1 MKILLRLALLL
12 MCAAGGVLGA
22 VQIAS
27 RHPTEPTVAA
37 APATTADAKT
47 SAKPSQQATAAE
59 DDNDEAAEAPRP
71 SESQRL
77 KAAAAERRA
86 AAQAPRFE
94 LIQPRTAADYSAN
107 SRSASQ
113 QPDPARAP
121 QYPPQPYGYAPPYGY
136 AASPHYAPPQY
147 VQQVPYGAAPYYVAQ
162 APADPAAAMQLLQ
175 QFGANGGGGGMPN
188 MSVITEAL
196 KGLQSAN
203 ESRNATIRAM
213 QAELSGS
220 AQPPAT
226 APKAPAAGG
235 PALAA
240 PPEAQPPTLTGPGPA
255 PSRLEEA
262 LPAVVKPNTD
272 GKADLSR
279 AAEIKKFAPKSEAIA
294 APGTVAAE
302 GDGRLTINARDV
314 DIRVLLEQL
323 AEQAG
328 MNILAGQSVA
338 GSVTLNLQD
347 VAVEDALDAILK
359 LTRFVVR
366 RDGEFYYIGTAE
378 DFIAMEKAQDRVGTR
393 VYRPNY
399 INSKE
404 LATLITP
411 LLTPQ
416 TGKISVTQPAHVG
429 IAPDNT
435 QAGGDAMSQQD
446 AIVIQD
452 YENVLAQVD
461 QVVKDL
467 DRRPAQVSIE
477 AMIVSVTL
485 NDMNQFG
492 VDFQVLRDKQ
502 NVRLG
507 WGTPRQA
514 PLAGGGQVDPVT
526 GANIGQFQFDTGGL
540 KFAFLDDSLGI
551 FLNALETVGDAN
563 VIASP
568 KLLCLN
574 KQKAE
579 VLIGQKLGY
588 ISTTVTQNFSTQNVE
603 FLEVGAQLRLRPFI
617 SSDGLI
623 RLEVH
628 PELSEG
634 SVVVN
639 GGFTLPQKTLTEVT
653 TNVMCPD
660 GCTVILGGLMRENL
674 RSTTTQVPLMG
685 SLPGIGP
692 LFRNKTENNERTE
705 ILVLLT
711 PRIVNDGQ
719 NAAEGAMYAQDTKNI
734 ETAKFHRMS
743 PIGKAHLARDYVDR
757 ARTARANNNP
767 TLAHRYARLAVHYD
781 PLNRDA
787 VRTLHEINT
796 AGGAVPVQQGF
807 AVETL
812 VGEGEAP
819 VVDGEMPAW
828 MLDELGRNEG
838 VAVPEHPVDPGVPGR
853 RTDVVR
859 PEVFRNEKRK

>member
-1 MKILLRLALLL
+1 MKFLLRFALLSL
-12 MCAAGGVLGA
+12 CAAGGILGA
-22 VQIAS
+22 VHLAGRRPID
-27 RHPTEPTVAA
+27 VAA
-37 APATTADAKT
+37 ADEPATSSSRSEKQAD
-47 SAKPSQQATAAE
+47 
-59 DDNDEAAEAPRP
+59 DEPVTPRI

-77 KAAAAERRA
+77 KAAANERRA
-86 AAQAPRFE
+86 ASQAPRFE
-94 LIQPRTAADYSAN
+94 LIQPRIASEYSADP
-107 SRSASQ
+107 RSNA
-113 QPDPARAP
+113 QPHSRAP
-121 QYPPQPYGYAPPYGY
+121 QYPQHPNYSQ
-136 AASPHYAPPQY
+136 SPHYSAGPYAPN
-147 VQQVPYGAAPYYVAQ
+147 PYGAPQYVAQ
-162 APADPAAAMQLLQ
+162 APNDPAALLNQLQ
-175 QFGANGGGGGMPN
+175 NSGAGLPN
-188 MSVITEAL
+188 LSGISEL
-196 KGLQSAN
+196 IKGIGAQN
-203 ESRNATIRAM
+203 EQHNVQIRAL
-213 QAELSGS
+213 QAQLSGQQPPAAPTS
-220 AQPPAT
+220 PAAPNAAGPALSVPATMAAAAQPPA
-226 APKAPAAGG
+226 
-235 PALAA
+235 
-240 PPEAQPPTLTGPGPA
+240 AQPPAPA
-255 PSRLEEA
+255 RLEEA
-262 LPAVVKPNTD
+262 LPVDPKSVDKVNGGRGAEITIEK
-272 GKADLSR
+272 GKAELVDV
-279 AAEIKKFAPKSEAIA
+279 
-294 APGTVAAE
+294 PGEVAAE
-302 GDGRLTINARDV
+302 GDGLLTINARDV

-328 MNILAGQSVA
+328 MNILAGQSVT
-338 GSVTLNLQD
+338 GPVTLNLQRVGVD
-347 VAVEDALDAILK
+347 DALDAILK
-359 LTRFVVR
+359 LTRYVAR
-366 RDGEFYYIGTAE
+366 RDGDFYYIGTAE
-378 DFIAMEKAQDRVGTR
+378 DFTAMEKAQDRIGTR

-404 LATLITP
+404 LATVLTP

-416 TGKISVTQPAHVG
+416 TGKISVTQPASVG
-429 IAPDNT
+429 IASDNT

-446 AIVIQD
+446 ALVIQD

-485 NDMNQFG
+485 NDMNSFG
-492 VDFQVLRDKQ
+492 VDFQVLRDQQ
-502 NVRLG
+502 NVRFG
-507 WGTPRQA
+507 WGSPRQS
-514 PLAGGGQVDPVT
+514 PLAGGGNVDPIT

-540 KFAFLDDSLGI
+540 KFAFLDDSLGV

-579 VLIGQKLGY
+579 ILIGQKLGY

-603 FLEVGAQLRLRPFI
+603 FLEVGAQLRLRPYI

-628 PELSEG
+628 PEISEG
-634 SVVVN
+634 SVTVN

-692 LFRNKTENNERTE
+692 LFRNKTENVERVE

-719 NAAEGAMYAQDTKNI
+719 IAAEGAQHEQDTKNI

-743 PIGKAHLARDYVDR
+743 PIGKAHLARDYNDR
-757 ARTARANNNP
+757 ARAALASNNR
-767 TLAHRYARLAVHYD
+767 TLAHRYANLAVHYD

-787 VRTLHEINT
+787 VRTLHEINS
-796 AGGAVPVQQGF
+796 AGGVMPVAQGF
-807 AVETL
+807 GVEAV
-812 VGEGEAP
+812 VGEGVAP

-828 MLDELGRNEG
+828 MLEDLGRNES
-838 VAVPEHPVDPGVPGR
+838 VVMPEHPVEPGVPGR
-853 RTDVVR
+853 RMDVVR

>member
-1 MKILLRLALLL
+1 MKILLRLALLML
-12 MCAAGGVLGA
+12 CAAGGVLCAIHLAGR
-22 VQIAS
+22 Q
-27 RHPTEPTVAA
+27 PTEAAVASDA
-37 APATTADAKT
+37 SASASATESRSADAPR
-47 SAKPSQQATAAE
+47 AKAVEQRRP
-59 DDNDEAAEAPRP
+59 AP
-71 SESQRL
+71 
-77 KAAAAERRA
+77 
-86 AAQAPRFE
+86 QAPRFE
-94 LIQPRTAADYSAN
+94 LLQPRI
-107 SRSASQ
+107 ASEY
-113 QPDPARAP
+113 QPDERSPRHAEPPRTP
-121 QYPPQPYGYAPPYGY
+121 QYAPYP
-136 AASPHYAPPQY
+136 APPQY
-147 VQQVPYGAAPYYVAQ
+147 AQPYAGAPPYPVAYPYGAQPQYVAQ
-162 APADPAAAMQLLQ
+162 APGIDPNLLNQIQQGGGLPNLSGISALLQ
-175 QFGANGGGGGMPN
+175 
-188 MSVITEAL
+188 
-196 KGLQSAN
+196 GLQQHN
-203 ESRNATIRAM
+203 DQNNARLQAI
-213 QAELSGS
+213 QAELSGT
-220 AQPPAT
+220 QPVGAARAPAVPV
-226 APKAPAAGG
+226 APAAAGAAGG
-235 PALAA
+235 PALGASSLVVQ
-240 PPEAQPPTLTGPGPA
+240 PPAAQPPAPA
-255 PSRLEEA
+255 ATQPES
-262 LPAVVKPNTD
+262 LPVEIKSVDKSDA
-272 GKADLSR
+272 GR
-279 AAEIKKFAPKSEAIA
+279 AAEITVGRGPKPENVV
-294 APGTVAAE
+294 APGAIAAE
-302 GDGRLTINARDV
+302 GDGLLTINAREVDV
-314 DIRVLLEQL
+314 RVLLEQL

-328 MNILAGQSVA
+328 MNILAGQSVT
-338 GSVTLNLQD
+338 GPVSLNLQH

-359 LTRFVVR
+359 LTRYVAR

-378 DFIAMEKAQDRVGTR
+378 DFTAMEKAQDRIGTR

-404 LATLITP
+404 LSTVLTP

-416 TGKISVTQPAHVG
+416 IGKISVTQPASVG
-429 IAPDNT
+429 IASDNT

-446 AIVIQD
+446 ALVIQD
-452 YENVLAQVD
+452 YEAVLAQVD

-514 PLAGGGQVDPVT
+514 PLAGGGQVDPIT

-540 KFAFLDDSLGI
+540 KFAFLDDSLGVFI
-551 FLNALETVGDAN
+551 NALETVGDAN

-685 SLPGIGP
+685 SLPGVGP
-692 LFRNKTENNERTE
+692 LFRNKTENVERTE

-719 NAAEGAMYAQDTKNI
+719 TAAEGAMYTQDTKNM

-743 PIGKAHLARDYVDR
+743 PIGKAHLARDYTDR
-757 ARTARANNNP
+757 ARTAMKNNNR
-767 TLAHRYARLAVHYD
+767 TLAQRYAKLAVHYD

-787 VRTLHEINT
+787 VRTLHEINS
-796 AGGAVPVQQGF
+796 AGGAMPVSQGF
-807 AVETL
+807 AVEAI

-819 VVDGEMPAW
+819 VIDGEMPAW
-828 MLDELGRNEG
+828 MLDELGRDES
-838 VAVPEHPVDPGVPGR
+838 VVLPEHPGDPGVPGR

-859 PEVFRNEKRK
+859 PEVFHNEKRK

>member
-1 MKILLRLALLL
+1 MKILLRLALLTL
-12 MCAAGGVLGA
+12 CAAGGVLCAIHLAGR
-22 VQIAS
+22 Q
-27 RHPTEPTVAA
+27 PTE
-37 APATTADAKT
+37 
-47 SAKPSQQATAAE
+47 
-59 DDNDEAAEAPRP
+59 
-71 SESQRL
+71 
-77 KAAAAERRA
+77 AAAASAASADTAATETRSSEPPRTKPAEERRPA
-86 AAQAPRFE
+86 PQAPRFE
-94 LIQPRTAADYSAN
+94 LLQPRIASEYQADE
-107 SRSASQ
+107 RSVYRAE
-113 QPDPARAP
+113 QPRAP
-121 QYPPQPYGYAPPYGY
+121 QYAPPAYPLPPQYAAPYPSAPPYGGY
-136 AASPHYAPPQY
+136 YQYPAQPQ
-147 VQQVPYGAAPYYVAQ
+147 YVAQ
-162 APADPAAAMQLLQ
+162 APGIDPNLLNQIQQGGGLPNLSGISALLQ
-175 QFGANGGGGGMPN
+175 
-188 MSVITEAL
+188 
-196 KGLQSAN
+196 GLQQHN
-203 ESRNATIRAM
+203 EQHNARLQAI

-220 AQPPAT
+220 QPAAAT
-226 APKAPAAGG
+226 RAPAAPIAPAANGALPG

-240 PPEAQPPTLTGPGPA
+240 PALVLQPPAAQPPAPA
-255 PSRLEEA
+255 PTLPEE
-262 LPAVVKPNTD
+262 LQPSDSKSVD
-272 GKADLSR
+272 KAAAGR
-279 AAEIKKFAPKSEAIA
+279 AAEITV
-294 APGTVAAE
+294 APGPKPENVVAPGAIAAE
-302 GDGRLTINARDV
+302 GDGLLTINARDV

-328 MNILAGQSVA
+328 MNILAGQSVT
-338 GSVTLNLQD
+338 GPVSLNLQH

-359 LTRFVVR
+359 LTRYVAR

-378 DFIAMEKAQDRVGTR
+378 DFTAMEKAQDRIGTR

-404 LATLITP
+404 LSTVLTP

-416 TGKISVTQPAHVG
+416 IGKISVTQPASVG
-429 IAPDNT
+429 IASDNT

-446 AIVIQD
+446 ALVIQD
-452 YENVLAQVD
+452 YEAVLAQVD

-514 PLAGGGQVDPVT
+514 PLAGGGQVDPIT

-540 KFAFLDDSLGI
+540 KFAFLDDSLGVFI
-551 FLNALETVGDAN
+551 NALETVGDAN

-685 SLPGIGP
+685 SLPGVGP
-692 LFRNKTENNERTE
+692 LFRNKTENVERTE

-719 NAAEGAMYAQDTKNI
+719 TAAEGAMYTQDTKNM

-743 PIGKAHLARDYVDR
+743 PIGKAHLARDYTDR
-757 ARTARANNNP
+757 ARTALKNNNR
-767 TLAHRYARLAVHYD
+767 TLAQRYAKLAVHYD

-787 VRTLHEINT
+787 VRTLHEINS
-796 AGGAVPVQQGF
+796 AGGAMPVAQGF

-812 VGEGEAP
+812 VGEGDAP

-828 MLDELGRNEG
+828 MLDELGRNES
-838 VAVPEHPVDPGVPGR
+838 VVLPEHPGDPGVPGR

-859 PEVFRNEKRK
+859 PEVFHNEKRK

>member
-22 VQIAS
+22 VQIAA
-27 RHPTEPTVAA
+27 RHPKEETAAVEATAGVA
-37 APATTADAKT
+37 T
-47 SAKPSQQATAAE
+47 AKPPAKPIARALG
-59 DDNDEAAEAPRP
+59 DDDTDDVDAPQP
-71 SESQRL
+71 SESQRF
-77 KAAAAERRA
+77 KAAAGERRA

-94 LIQPRTAADYSAN
+94 LIRPRTASEYSRTAP
-107 SRSASQ
+107 Q

-121 QYPPQPYGYAPPYGY
+121 QYPPQPYGYQQLYAGAPYGY
-136 AASPHYAPPQY
+136 AAPPQY
-147 VQQVPYGAAPYYVAQ
+147 AVPTPYGPAPYYVAQ
-162 APADPAAAMQLLQ
+162 APGIDPNAANEMLRQLQ
-175 QFGANGGGGGMPN
+175 QNPGGMPN
-188 MSVITEAL
+188 MSGISDML
-196 KGLQSAN
+196 KGLQSINDA
-203 ESRNATIRAM
+203 RNAQIREM
-213 QAELSGS
+213 QAQLGGETT
-220 AQPPAT
+220 PAT
-226 APKAPAAGG
+226 PAPKTPAAGG
-235 PALAA
+235 PALGA

-255 PSRLEEA
+255 PSGLQES
-262 LPAVVKPNTD
+262 LPTVTQPSTD
-272 GKADLSR
+272 GKVDLSR
-279 AAEIKKFAPKSEAIA
+279 AAQIKAYEPKGESIN
-294 APGTVAAE
+294 APGAIAAE

-359 LTRFVVR
+359 LTRYVVR

-378 DFIAMEKAQDRVGTR
+378 DFVAMEKAQDRIGTR

-404 LATLITP
+404 LSTLITP

-416 TGKISVTQPAHVG
+416 TGKISVTQPASIG
-429 IAPDNT
+429 IAPDSA
-435 QAGGDAMSQQD
+435 QAGGDSMSQQD
-446 AIVIQD
+446 AIVVQD
-452 YENVLAQVD
+452 YENVLTQVD

-467 DRRPAQVSIE
+467 DRRPSQVSIE

-507 WGTPRQA
+507 WGSPRQA
-514 PLAGGGQVDPVT
+514 PLAGGGQVDPIT

-540 KFAFLDDSLGI
+540 KFAFLDDSLGV
-551 FLNALETVGDAN
+551 FLNALESVGDAN

-692 LFRNKTENNERTE
+692 LFRNKTENVERTE

-711 PRIVNDGQ
+711 PRIVDDGQ
-719 NAAEGAMYAQDTKNI
+719 NAREGAMYTQDAKNM

-796 AGGAVPVQQGF
+796 AGGAVPISQGF
-807 AVETL
+807 AVETNI
-812 VGEGEAP
+812 GEGEAP